1 MKLFCIPYAGGSA
14 SVYSGWNPI
23 LRENIQLV
31 PVELSGKG
39 VRAAEPLYENWED
52 ALEDVYSSITEKIEP
67 GEEYALFGHSMGSWI
82 AYEILKILCRK
93 KMPQPIH
100 VFFSGN
106 TPPFMLPREEAI
118 SGLPDEEFI
127 EKILEMGDTPAEAFS
142 EEIRDYFLP
151 RFKNDYRLVESYH
164 HHYEDIDY
172 SGGIHVFY
180 GKYDSVTKEDA
191 EQWKKYGHNSFG
203 TYEFESGHMFIKDC
217 AGDVVG
223 AINSILGKEPL

>member
-93 KMPQPIH
+93 KMPQPLH

-106 TPPFMLPREEAI
+106 TPPF
-118 SGLPDEEFI
+118 
-127 EKILEMGDTPAEAFS
+127 
-142 EEIRDYFLP
+142 
-151 RFKNDYRLVESYH
+151 
-164 HHYEDIDY
+164 IDR
-172 SGGIHVFY
+172 
-180 GKYDSVTKEDA
+180 KSV
-191 EQWKKYGHNSFG
+191 
-203 TYEFESGHMFIKDC
+203 
-217 AGDVVG
+217 V
-223 AINSILGKEPL
+223 